1 MTLARSILSSG
12 LLSSVGLTAVLPAAA
27 AITEFSVS
35 EPMGIARVAQ
45 PVTGG
50 VPIAKGQA
58 REVKD
63 LCVVN
68 SNGATVPAQFKAL
81 SRWRDDGS
89 LKWALVDLQTDL
101 AAGETREFQLAN
113 GVNPAPKRKVTVSE
127 SDRYIRVDTGALRL
141 MVRRTKFNFIR
152 KAWLTEADG
161 ERLVVDAGSEG
172 GVRVMDWDKREYW
185 SHGDTDC
192 VVTVE
197 EAGPLRAVIHA
208 KGAHVDR
215 EDKAFCQWEVRIHAF
230 AGRTDLKVFHTFVF
244 DGDPEQDLIRDV
256 SLHLPLNFQAQGKEQ
271 PSDRVTSM
279 MLDDDWFS
287 LPVLNG
293 SGRKYVE
300 LIQERDGLAKL
311 YFETFNKLPLGQ
323 IDVARID
330 PAGEIVSR
338 ARPFYYQAIETGRRA
353 PGIMDYSTPEF
364 GASVAVR
371 HFAEQHPNEIQIHP
385 ATDALRVH
393 LWPEHGDPMNLS
405 RGRQRSAYS
414 GQEGIG
420 NAVGLGRTQE
430 FTIHFHRGAKA
441 DLPLLHSQEK
451 RPLLRLDPAY
461 IAETGVFGELHPHDP
476 KNYPEIENTLETLF
490 DWQVR
495 HAREYGWNGKWDF
508 GATQIKWNHRSGTW
522 SQIARHG
529 WTINEV
535 SNTYGPWLMYARSGD
550 RKYFDWAEINTR
562 YLIDVGTSHTGSTRG
577 AQRRHAE
584 KHWGGGTDSTHTYL
598 HAPLAYY
605 YYTGDRRAYDVL
617 MESAAHML
625 ATHRRA
631 EILVG
636 KGNGKWSDAG
646 KRGYVNPLNAFALL
660 YELTGDEKFKDA
672 GLKRIK
678 AWADSG
684 SMGHSGYVAFALE
697 EWMMRHGFEEDL
709 KQRYLRLAGVRS
721 KPKPT
726 TLGDYDFIAGDRDN
740 APPGSG
746 VWIGEPVPAHLGR
759 YWHGQIFRTMGE
771 AYRLSGN
778 EHFLK
783 IGLEDLFDFMDKA
796 DKSDDWRYRGQPRGW
811 MTSLNGNMLF
821 NVPYFLSALDALP
834 EGRRRE
840 LVATVRSGQPDKQ

>member
-1 MTLARSILSSG
+1 MNRILAIS
-12 LLSSVGLTAVLPAAA
+12 TAAMIAAAGVPAAEIA
-27 AITEFSVS
+27 RFSVA
-35 EPMGIARVAQ
+35 ERMAIARPGQAL
-45 PVTGG
+45 TGG
-50 VPIAKGQA
+50 VPLAKSLA
-58 REVKD
+58 RRVNE
-63 LCVVN
+63 LCVLDD
-68 SNGATVPAQFKAL
+68 SGKAIPAQFREL
-81 SRWRDDGS
+81 SRWRSNGS
-89 LKWALVDLQTDL
+89 LKWVLVDLQSDL
-101 AAGETREFQLAN
+101 AAGDSTEFRLAKGANPPPDQRISVHETE
-113 GVNPAPKRKVTVSE
+113 
-127 SDRYIRVDTGALRL
+127 RYVRVDTGALRF
-141 MVRRTKFNFIR
+141 MVRRTKFNFLR
-152 KAWLTEADG
+152 KAWLREDGG

-172 GVRVMDWDKREYW
+172 GVRAIDWEKREYW
-185 SHGDTDC
+185 SHGDTNC
-192 VVTVE
+192 VVEVE
-197 EAGPLRAVIHA
+197 ESGPLRAVVCA
-208 KGAHVDR
+208 KGVHVDA
-215 EDKAFCQWEVRIHAF
+215 EGKPFCRWVVRIHAF
-230 AGRTDLKVFHTFVF
+230 AGRSDLKVFHTFVF
-244 DGDPEQDLIRDV
+244 DGDPEKDLIRDV
-256 SLHLPLNFQAQGKEQ
+256 SLHLPLDFQATGKKR
-271 PSDRVTSM
+271 PGRVTSM
-279 MLDDDWFS
+279 MLDNDWFS
-287 LPVLNG
+287 LPVLND

-330 PAGEIVSR
+330 PTGEVISR

-385 ATDALRVH
+385 ASDTLRVH
-393 LWPEHGDPMNLS
+393 LWPEHGDAMNLS

-420 NAVGLGRTQE
+420 NAVGLGKTQE
-430 FTIHFHRGAKA
+430 FTIHFHSGPEP
-441 DLPLLHSQEK
+441 DLPFLLAQEK
-451 RPLLRLDPAY
+451 RVLFMLDPDY
-461 IAETGVFGELHPHDP
+461 IARTKVFGELHPHDP
-476 KNYPEIENTLETLF
+476 ESYPEIEKALEALF

-495 HAREYGWNGKWDF
+495 HAKEYGWNGKWDF
-508 GATQIKWNHRSGTW
+508 GATQIKWNHRSKTW

-529 WTINEV
+529 WTVNEV

-562 YLIDVGTSHTGSTRG
+562 YLIDVGTSHAGSTKG

-605 YYTGDRRAYDVL
+605 YFTGDRRAYDVL
-617 MESAAHML
+617 LESAGHML

-636 KGNGKWSDAG
+636 KGDGKWSDAG

-660 YELTGDEKFKDA
+660 YELTGDEKFKEA

-684 SMGHSGYVAFALE
+684 SMGSAGYVAFSLE
-697 EWMMRHGFEEDL
+697 EWMMRHGFDEDL

-726 TLGDYDFIAGDRDN
+726 AIGDYDFISGDRDN
-740 APPGSG
+740 APPDSG
-746 VWIGEPVPAHLGR
+746 VWIHQPAPAHLGR

-783 IGLEDLFDFMDKA
+783 IGLEDLTDFIAKT
-796 DKSDDWRYRGQPRGW
+796 DKSDDWRYGGQPRGW

-821 NVPYFLSALDALP
+821 NVPYFLSALDSVP
-834 EGRRRE
+834 QDKRRE
-840 LVATVRSGQPDKQ
+840 LMEK